1 MPVGIW
7 HLNKLAWSKVIHPT
21 HLCTSHML
29 HCNLCTF
36 FKCYRSKLPVTKCS
50 IEKEYHNKVGPICL
64 IVMSCWLSFHFHLS
78 LKFFL
83 SRSISVSQGTLTCQ
97 LDCLEKGI
105 AHCTTRIRNLRQ
117 TLRNLA
123 GWTDLQF
130 SSLLQA
136 SGGKRFKWIKVIIAI
151 RSQ

>member
-36 FKCYRSKLPVTKCS
+36 FKCYRSKLPGTQCRKGIPQQSWTYLPKCHVMLALLPFSLVSKVFPVQTRSMHLCVTVT
-50 IEKEYHNKVGPICL
+50 E
-64 IVMSCWLSFHFHLS
+64 
-78 LKFFL
+78 
-83 SRSISVSQGTLTCQ
+83 TLTCQ
-97 LDCLEKGI
+97 VDCLEKGI
-105 AHCTTRIRNLRQ
+105 AHYTTRISNLRQ

-123 GWTDLQF
+123 SWTDLQF
-130 SSLLQA
+130 STFLHRLLEVNA
-136 SGGKRFKWIKVIIAI
+136 SNG
-151 RSQ
+151 SS

>member
-36 FKCYRSKLPVTKCS
+36 FKCYRSKLPGTKYS
-50 IEKEYHNKVGPICL
+50 IEKEYHNKVGLICL
-64 IVMSCWLSFHFHLS
+64 NVMSCWPSFHFHLS
-78 LKFFL
+78 VKFFL
-83 SRSISVSQGTLTCQ
+83 SRPEACISVSQGTLTCQ
-97 LDCLEKGI
+97 LDCLQKGI
-105 AHCTTRIRNLRQ
+105 AHYTTRIRNLRQ

-123 GWTDLQF
+123 SWTDLQF
-130 SSLLQA
+130 STFLHRLLEVNA
-136 SGGKRFKWIKVIIAI
+136 SNGSR
-151 RSQ
+151 

>member
-21 HLCTSHML
+21 HFCTSHML
-29 HCNLCTF
+29 HSYNPD
-36 FKCYRSKLPVTKCS
+36 FKCYTYRSKLPVTKCS
-50 IEKEYHNKVGPICL
+50 IEKEYHNKVGLICL
-64 IVMSCWLSFHFHLS
+64 IVMSCWLSIHFHLS

-117 TLRNLA
+117 TLRILA

-136 SGGKRFKWIKVIIAI
+136 SGGKCFKVIIAI
-151 RSQ
+151 RSE